1 MILKGHETP
10 TRRSLEFRPP
20 LLTVTA
26 RLIANVNHKKTFV
39 VDGCA
44 LILALEKGND
54 LIIPINKD
62 NLRGLVAEFETEEV
76 SQAPSG
82 SIKTDQRLGDEVVS

>member
-1 MILKGHETP
+1 M
-10 TRRSLEFRPP
+10 
-20 LLTVTA
+20 
-26 RLIANVNHKKTFV
+26 

-44 LILALEKGND
+44 LIVALEKGND
-54 LIIPINKD
+54 LIVSINKD

-76 SQAPSG
+76 SQAPIG